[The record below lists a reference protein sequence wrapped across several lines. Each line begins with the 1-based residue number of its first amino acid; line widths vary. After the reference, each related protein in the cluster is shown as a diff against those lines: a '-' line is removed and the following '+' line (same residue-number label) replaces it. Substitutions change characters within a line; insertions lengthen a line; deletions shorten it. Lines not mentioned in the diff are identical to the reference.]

1 MIRRGR
7 EFVQLPGPTNVPE
20 RVLRAMSRPATD
32 FAAPDFARLARSAI
46 DDLRSVF
53 GTTGEVFA
61 FVALGHG
68 VWEAALANLIAPGET
83 VLVAEAGRF
92 ARGWRI
98 VAEAIGAKVV
108 RIEGDPR
115 RAVDPGAIGEALA
128 ADRERR
134 IRAVMVVHIE
144 TSTGIVNDIPAVRRV
159 LDAADHPAL
168 LLVDAVASL
177 AVCPLPMDRW
187 GVDLAIA
194 ASQKGLMM
202 PPGLGFVAVGPRAA
216 ERAETGGA
224 PRRYWDWR
232 IRRGSESYE
241 WFYGT
246 PPVQMMYGLREA
258 LDMLFEEGLAHVL
271 ARHRRLADAVRA
283 AVARWSEAGVI
294 EFHATEPAER
304 CDAVT
309 ALRLPEEAGADA
321 IRAFCRDRLS
331 VAFGGGLP
339 PFEGEMIRIGHL
351 GDLNEPTIL
360 GALAALELGFR
371 RFGVDHAPGG
381 VEAAIGS
388 LASATGFTPASPPA
402 S

>member
-7 EFVQLPGPTNVPE
+7 AFVQLPGPTNIPE

-32 FAAPDFARLARSAI
+32 FAAPDFVALARSAI
-46 DDLRSVF
+46 DDLRRVF
-53 GTTGEVFA
+53 ATEGEVFA
-61 FVALGHG
+61 FVSLGHG
-68 VWEAALANLIAPGET
+68 VWEAALANLVAPGEA

-98 VAEAIGAKVV
+98 VAEAIGAEVV
-108 RIEGDPR
+108 RVEGDLR
-115 RAVDPGAIGEALA
+115 RAVDPSAVAEALA

-134 IRAVMVVHIE
+134 IRAVLVVHIE
-144 TSTGIVNDIPAVRRV
+144 TSTGIVNDIPAIRRAIDEV
-159 LDAADHPAL
+159 GHPAL

-177 AVCPLPMDRW
+177 AVCELPMDRW
-187 GVDLAIA
+187 GVDLALA

-216 ERAETGGA
+216 ARAETGGA

-232 IRRGSESYE
+232 IRRGPDSYE

-246 PPVQMMYGLREA
+246 PPVQAMYGLREA
-258 LDMLFEEGLAHVL
+258 LDMLFEEGLERVH
-271 ARHRRLADAVRA
+271 ARHRRLATAVRA
-283 AVARWSEAGVI
+283 AVARWSEAGTVA
-294 EFHATEPAER
+294 FHALEPAER

-309 ALRLPEEAGADA
+309 ALRLPPEARADE

-339 PFEGEMIRIGHL
+339 PFEGRMIRIGHL
-351 GDLNEPTIL
+351 GDLNEPMIL
-360 GALAALELGFR
+360 GALAALELAFV
-371 RFGVDHAPGG
+371 RFGVPHAPGG
-381 VEAAIGS
+381 VEAAIAS
-388 LASATGFTPASPPA
+388 LAADRELSPGVPDAS
-402 S
+402 

>member
-7 EFVQLPGPTNVPE
+7 EFVQLPGPSNVPE

-32 FAAPDFARLARSAI
+32 FAGPEFVELARSAI
-46 DDLRSVF
+46 DDLRTVF

-68 VWEAALANLIAPGET
+68 VWEAALANLVAPGET
-83 VLVAEAGRF
+83 VLVADSGRF
-92 ARGWRI
+92 ARGWRM
-98 VAEAIGAKVV
+98 VAEAIGAEVV
-108 RIEGDPR
+108 TVGGDLR
-115 RAVDPGAIGEALA
+115 RAVDPAAVAAALE

-134 IRAVMVVHIE
+134 IRAVMVVQIE
-144 TSTGIVNDIPAVRRV
+144 TSTGIVNDIPAIRRV
-159 LDAADHPAL
+159 IDATGHPAL

-177 AVCPLPMDRW
+177 AVCELRMDRW
-187 GVDLAIA
+187 GVDLAVA

-202 PPGLGFVAVGPRAA
+202 PPGLGFLAVGPRAA
-216 ERAETGGA
+216 ERAEKGGA

-232 IRRGSESYE
+232 IRRGPESYQ
-241 WFYGT
+241 WFNGT

-258 LDMLFEEGLAHVL
+258 LDMLFEEGLDQVL

-283 AVARWSEAGVI
+283 AVARWSEAGTVA
-294 EFHATEPAER
+294 FHAREPAER

-339 PFEGEMIRIGHL
+339 PFEGRMIRIGHL
-351 GDLNEPTIL
+351 GDLNEPMIL
-360 GALAALELGFR
+360 GALAALELAFR
-371 RFGVDHAPGG
+371 RFGIDHAPGG
-381 VEAAIGS
+381 VEAAIRS
-388 LASATGFTPASPPA
+388 LAGASG
-402 S
+402 

>member
-7 EFVQLPGPTNVPE
+7 EFVQLPGPSNVPE

-32 FAAPDFARLARSAI
+32 FAAPDFVGLARSAI
-46 DDLRSVF
+46 DDLRTVF
-53 GTTGEVFA
+53 GTEGEVFA
-61 FVALGHG
+61 YVALGHG
-68 VWEAALANLIAPGET
+68 AWEAALANLIAPGET
-83 VLVAEAGRF
+83 VLVAESGRF

-98 VAEAIGAKVV
+98 VAEAIGAEVV
-108 RIEGDPR
+108 AIEGDLR
-115 RAVDPGAIGEALA
+115 RAVDPAAIAAALE

-134 IRAVMVVHIE
+134 IRAVMVVQIE
-144 TSTGIVNDIPAVRRV
+144 TSTGIVNDIPAIRRAI
-159 LDAADHPAL
+159 DAAGHPAL

-177 AVCPLPMDRW
+177 AICDLPMDRS

-216 ERAETGGA
+216 EQAERGGA

-232 IRRGSESYE
+232 IRRGPESYE

-246 PPVQMMYGLREA
+246 PPIQMMYGLREA
-258 LDMLFEEGLAHVL
+258 LDMLFEEGLEKVL

-283 AVARWSEAGVI
+283 AVARWSEADMV

-304 CDAVT
+304 CDAIT
-309 ALRLPEEAGADA
+309 ALRLPEEARVKE

-339 PFEGEMIRIGHL
+339 PFEGKMIRIGHL
-351 GDLNEPTIL
+351 GDLNEPMIL
-360 GALAALELGFR
+360 GALAALELAFL

-381 VEAAIGS
+381 VEAAIAS
-388 LASATGFTPASPPA
+388 LAA
-402 S
+402 